1 MKEAIQ
7 VKGSFI
13 YIIFICCS
21 SFLLQTKAN
30 ARPVDIDFYGENVII
45 EVDTSIKILFNEQ
58 LSVQSVKEFHHK
70 LLATKYTPTIQDLL
84 KVQCE
89 KGMNDWIFYQLIRK
103 TAESICPKASNY
115 NLYTLY
121 KWFLLKECGYDATL
135 SVSDKHILFYVKSDD
150 NIYGIPFYLK
160 SDKQYVCLN
169 VHDYSKINFD
179 VEIMEEVIIEFP
191 TATKTFS
198 YKIDQL
204 PEFKKDD
211 YQDRKLS
218 FTYKNKKQDFNI
230 KLNPLIQ
237 QIFKNY
243 PVVDFETYFNIP
255 ISQET
260 YSTLIPALK
269 KNVNLMSQEQGVA
282 YIMNFTRHAFLFETD
297 QINFGQEK
305 RMSAEQTLLHKY
317 SDCDDRA
324 SLFFYLV
331 KEIYNLPMIAVLY
344 PTHISMAVKLDK
356 PIGTTIEY
364 LGEKYSFCDPT
375 PQLEEAGLGEV
386 GSKYKDLKY
395 EIVYSYHPT
404 K

>member
-1 MKEAIQ
+1 MKS
-7 VKGSFI
+7 SFI
-13 YIIFICCS
+13 HIILLFCS
-21 SFLLQTKAN
+21 SLLLQHKLN
-30 ARPVDIDFYGENVII
+30 ARPVDIDFYGEILII
-45 EVDTSIKILFNEQ
+45 EVDSSIKISFNDQ
-58 LSVQSVKEFHHK
+58 LSVQSVKEFHQK
-70 LLATKYTPTIQDLL
+70 LLTTKYTQTIQDLL
-84 KVQCE
+84 EVQRE
-89 KGMNDWIFYQLIRK
+89 KGLNDWIFYQLIRK

-121 KWFLLKECGYDATL
+121 KWFLLTGCGYDATL

-160 SDKQYVCLN
+160 NDKQYVCLN

-179 VEIMEEVIIEFP
+179 DEILEEVVIELP
-191 TATKTFS
+191 VSTKTFS

-204 PEFKKDD
+204 PDLKKDD

-255 ISQET
+255 ISKET
-260 YSTLIPALK
+260 YSSLIPELK
-269 KNVNLMSQEQGVA
+269 KNVNLLSQEQGVA

-305 RMSAEQTLLHKY
+305 RMSAEQTLLYKY

-356 PIGTTIEY
+356 PIGSTIEH

-375 PQLEEAGLGEV
+375 PQEEEAGLGEV